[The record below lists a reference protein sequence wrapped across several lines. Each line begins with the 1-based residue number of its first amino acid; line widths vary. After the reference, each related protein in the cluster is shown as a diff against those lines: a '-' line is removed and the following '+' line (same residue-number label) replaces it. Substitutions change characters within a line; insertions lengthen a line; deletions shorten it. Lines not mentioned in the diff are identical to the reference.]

1 MVSVSESWRANAFR
15 SASSIEVAEERQA
28 WRKPSLRNVAT
39 VLAILA
45 APIVLGFVGWI
56 LSAATRVL

>member
-15 SASSIEVAEERQA
+15 SAASAEVADERRA
-28 WRKPSLRNVAT
+28 WRKPSFRNVAT

-45 APIVLGFVGWI
+45 APVVLGFVGWI
-56 LSAATRVL
+56 LAAATRSL